1 MGPRSTGGASPARP
15 EGQRGRQHTEGLG
28 RSRVRA
34 PALTPP
40 LVQSPRWRLRAAL
53 DVALRGAGRA
63 SPSRAGCNKHAPCH
77 QARPAL
83 LCLPTCLCC
92 LSRWLPPA
100 ATLPRSG
107 LSPVPALLG
116 RSRAGCEQPPG
127 FFSASPEVR
136 AHPAPPCGVPTC
148 FGSALQPVPGGL
160 GTALGSPPSGWPG
173 PCSPSLPSVVAR
185 VKCVLR
191 PV

>member
-28 RSRVRA
+28 RSRVQA

-92 LSRWLPPA
+92 LSRRLPPA

-127 FFSASPEVR
+127 FFQR
-136 AHPAPPCGVPTC
+136 
-148 FGSALQPVPGGL
+148 QPGGA
-160 GTALGSPPSGWPG
+160 GTSCPTVRRADVLRVCPAACSWRAGHSPG
-173 PCSPSLPSVVAR
+173 LPSQRLAGA
-185 VKCVLR
+185 LLAFLTLGGGQG
-191 PV
+191 